1 MKKINKFLFL
11 MFGLGVAA
19 CFVACGSDSNDSY
32 EEDVVKEV
40 ALSKNTITLLI
51 NEEDGSLLAT
61 STVEG

>member
-40 ALSKNTITLLI
+40 SNSNGRRIFCCRYSMDKQ
-51 NEEDGSLLAT
+51 
-61 STVEG
+61 